1 VNSKLA
7 NNFTINIIEID
18 MTDDDDNTPSNDI
31 IPNDPSE
38 QARTLHNAM
47 QEIRRVT
54 GGASVDSAII
64 GGRMLYRSN
73 NEDDFSLTTENLHY
87 QENNGLSHL
96 IQPTRELE
104 SNDRLERLRDQ
115 TTLDQTQRAFFT
127 GQSQSNTSRIESRS
141 NRLELDD
148 ED

>member
-1 VNSKLA
+1 MNSKLA

-73 NEDDFSLTTENLHY
+73 N
-87 QENNGLSHL
+87 
-96 IQPTRELE
+96 
-104 SNDRLERLRDQ
+104 
-115 TTLDQTQRAFFT
+115 
-127 GQSQSNTSRIESRS
+127 
-141 NRLELDD
+141 
-148 ED
+148 

>member
-1 VNSKLA
+1 MNSKLA

-54 GGASVDSAII
+54 GGASVDSAIL

>member
-1 VNSKLA
+1 MNSKLA

>member
-1 VNSKLA
+1 MNSKLA

-115 TTLDQTQRAFFT
+115 TTLDQTQRDRK
-127 GQSQSNTSRIESRS
+127 SVV
-141 NRLELDD
+141 
-148 ED
+148 

>member
-1 VNSKLA
+1 MA
-7 NNFTINIIEID
+7 
-18 MTDDDDNTPSNDI
+18 DDNDIIPSNGN
-31 IPNDPSE
+31 IPNDPSD
-38 QARTLHNAM
+38 QARTVHNAM

-54 GGASVDSAII
+54 GSSVQTAILE
-64 GGRMLYRSN
+64 GGILYRSN
-73 NEDDFSLTTENLHY
+73 NEDNFSLTTENLHY

-96 IQPTRELE
+96 IRPTRESE
-104 SNDRLERLRDQ
+104 SNDRLEQLRNQ
-115 TTLDQTQRAFFT
+115 TNLDQTQRAFFT

>member
-1 VNSKLA
+1 
-7 NNFTINIIEID
+7 
-18 MTDDDDNTPSNDI
+18 MTDDDDIIPSNGNI
-31 IPNDPSE
+31 SNDPSE

-54 GGASVDSAII
+54 GAPVDSAIL

-127 GQSQSNTSRIESRS
+127 GQSQSNTSRIELSLIHISEPTRPY
-141 NRLELDD
+141 
-148 ED
+148 